1 MKGRLKIPCKSPAD
15 PLQAQNPLQAMLACL
30 DNSESLASTI
40 HGKLSYTLDILEV
53 CRAATPDQVIA
64 IISVAIRQP

>member
-30 DNSESLASTI
+30 DNSESLPLRS
-40 HGKLSYTLDILEV
+40 G
-53 CRAATPDQVIA
+53 
-64 IISVAIRQP
+64 